1 MATPSR
7 VHGDPI
13 TGTCSPLV
21 ATGVE
26 TSSQIGQG
34 GTTSQ
39 PNRQVNTMTT
49 SQAINRLARLEH
61 QLDTLQSHLDA
72 ILEMPQVAGALREA
86 RKNANA
92 PTD

>member
-1 MATPSR
+1 
-7 VHGDPI
+7 
-13 TGTCSPLV
+13 
-21 ATGVE
+21 
-26 TSSQIGQG
+26 
-34 GTTSQ
+34 
-39 PNRQVNTMTT
+39 MTT